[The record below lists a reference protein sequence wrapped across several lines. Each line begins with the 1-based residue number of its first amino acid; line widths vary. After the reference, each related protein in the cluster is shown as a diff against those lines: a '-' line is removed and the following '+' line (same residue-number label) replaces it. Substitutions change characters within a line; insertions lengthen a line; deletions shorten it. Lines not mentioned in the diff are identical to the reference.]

1 MKRDLSALSNR
12 EHDIIVVGGGAFG
25 SCIAWDAALRGLS
38 VALVERGDFCQATSA
53 NHLKIVHG
61 GIRYLQ
67 HFDFYRIRESN
78 WERNILLRIAPHLVQ
93 PLPIIIPTYG
103 HGMHGKEVLATGL
116 MLYNLIVFDRNKGLC
131 DPDRRIPL
139 ANIITRNKVLEL
151 FPDLDKKGLTG
162 AGIFYDG
169 QMYNP
174 PRLVLS
180 FLKSAVE
187 YGAIAGNYLEAINFL
202 RKGNRV
208 KGIKVRDRLNNNNEF
223 DIRGKIVINASGPWA
238 ERLLDSKIGLR
249 LNPQQTYSRDAC
261 FVVSRRLTEKYVLAV
276 QGNTRD
282 PDAILSRKKRHL
294 FIVPWRDYTLI
305 GVWHIVYQGNPDE
318 FTVSE
323 KELQLF
329 LDEINQAYP
338 PYNLTLSDISM
349 WNAGLVLFG
358 KNEAGTANLS
368 YGKRSLLIDHSL
380 THNINGL
387 ITLIGVRATTARGM
401 AEKAVD
407 LAAEKIGRKTP
418 GSRTSINPIYGG
430 EIDFFE
436 DFLKQAIKNRPKT
449 IEAQSMR
456 HLIHNYGSQYRKVL
470 NCIDENPGWAE
481 TLGTSKV
488 LKAEVI
494 HAVRKEMAQKLV
506 DVVFRRTD
514 LGAAGYP
521 GEDALKASAYL
532 MASEMD
538 WDNERVKKE
547 LDETHAAFPLLK

>member
-12 EHDIIVVGGGAFG
+12 EYDIIVVGGGSFG
-25 SCIAWDAALRGLS
+25 SCVAWDAALRGLS

-53 NHLKIVHG
+53 NHLKMVHG

-78 WERNILLRIAPHLVQ
+78 LERNILLRIAPHLVQ
-93 PLPIIIPTYG
+93 PLPVIIPTYG
-103 HGMHGKEVLATGL
+103 HGMHGKEVLSTGL
-116 MLYNLIVFDRNKGLC
+116 MLYNLIVFDRNKGLR

-139 ANIITRNKVLEL
+139 ANIITRNEVLEL

-162 AGIFYDG
+162 AGTFHDG

-180 FLKSAVE
+180 FLKSAIE

-202 RKGNRV
+202 RKGDRV
-208 KGIKVRDRLNNNNEF
+208 KGIKVRDKLNNNEF

-238 ERLLDSKIGLR
+238 ERLLDSKIGIR

-261 FVVSRRLTEKYVLAV
+261 FVVSRRLTEKHALAV

-282 PDAILSRKKRHL
+282 PDAILSRKQRHL
-294 FIVPWRDYTLI
+294 FIVPWRDYNLI
-305 GVWHIVYQGNPDE
+305 GVWHVVYQGNPDK

-338 PYNLTLSDISM
+338 AYNLTLSDISM

-358 KNEAGTANLS
+358 KNKPGTANLS

-380 THNINGL
+380 THNIDGL

-407 LAAEKIGRKTP
+407 LAAEKMGGKIP
-418 GSRTSINPIYGG
+418 GSRTSFTPIYGG

-449 IEAQSMR
+449 IEVQSMR
-456 HLIHNYGSQYRKVL
+456 PLIHNYGFQYRKVL
-470 NCIDENPGWAE
+470 NCIDENPDWAK

-494 HAVRKEMAQKLV
+494 HAVREEMAQKLV
-506 DVVFRRTD
+506 DVVFRRTE

-538 WDNERVKKE
+538 WDHERVKKE

>member
-12 EHDIIVVGGGAFG
+12 EHDIIVVGGGSFG
-25 SCIAWDAALRGLS
+25 SCVAWDAALRGFS

-53 NHLKIVHG
+53 NHLKMVHG

-78 WERNILLRIAPHLVQ
+78 LERNILLRIAPHLVQ
-93 PLPIIIPTYG
+93 PLPVIIPTYG
-103 HGMHGKEVLATGL
+103 HGMHGKEVLSTGL
-116 MLYNLIVFDRNKGLC
+116 MLYNLIVFDRNKGLR

-139 ANIITRNKVLEL
+139 ANTITRNEVLEL
-151 FPDLDKKGLTG
+151 FPDLAKKGLTG
-162 AGIFYDG
+162 AGLFYDG

-187 YGAIAGNYLEAINFL
+187 YGAIVGNYLEAINFL
-202 RKGNRV
+202 RKGDRV
-208 KGIKVRDRLNNNNEF
+208 KGIKVRDKLNNNEF

-238 ERLLDSKIGLR
+238 ERLLDSKIGIR
-249 LNPQQTYSRDAC
+249 INPQQTYSRDAC

-305 GVWHIVYQGNPDE
+305 GVWHIVYQGNPDK

-358 KNEAGTANLS
+358 KNEPGTANLS

-380 THNINGL
+380 THNVEGL

-407 LAAEKIGRKTP
+407 LAAEKMGGKIP
-418 GSRTSINPIYGG
+418 GSRTSFTPIYGG

-449 IEAQSMR
+449 IEVQSMR
-456 HLIHNYGSQYRKVL
+456 PLIHNYGSQYRKVL
-470 NCIDENPGWAE
+470 NCIDENPGWAK

-494 HAVRKEMAQKLV
+494 HAVREEMAQKLV
-506 DVVFRRTD
+506 DVVFRRTE

-538 WDNERVKKE
+538 WDHERVKKE

>member
-1 MKRDLSALSNR
+1 MKRDLTALSNK
-12 EHDIIVVGGGAFG
+12 EYDIIVIGCGAFG
-25 SCIAWDAALRGLS
+25 SCVAWDAALRGLS

-53 NHLKIVHG
+53 NHLKMVHG

-78 WERNILLRIAPHLVQ
+78 LERNILLRIAPHLVQ
-93 PLPIIIPTYG
+93 PLPVIIPTYG

-116 MLYNLIVFDRNKGLC
+116 MLYNLIVFDRNKGLR

-162 AGIFYDG
+162 AGLFHDG

-187 YGAIAGNYLEAINFL
+187 YGAVVGNYLEAINFL
-202 RKGNRV
+202 RKGDRV
-208 KGIKVRDRLNNNNEF
+208 KGIKVRDRLNNNEF
-223 DIRGKIVINASGPWA
+223 DIRGKSVINASGPWA
-238 ERLLDSKIGLR
+238 ERLLDSKIGIS

-261 FVVSRRLTEKYVLAV
+261 FVISRRLTEKYALAV

-282 PDAILSRKKRHL
+282 PDAILSRKQRHL
-294 FIVPWRDYTLI
+294 FIAPWRDYTLI
-305 GVWHIVYQGNPDE
+305 GVWHIVYQGNPDK
-318 FTVSE
+318 FIVSNN
-323 KELQLF
+323 ELQLF

-338 PYNLTLSDISM
+338 HYNLTLSDISM

-358 KNEAGTANLS
+358 KNKPGAANLS

-380 THNINGL
+380 THNVEGL
-387 ITLIGVRATTARGM
+387 ITLIGVRATTARGV
-401 AEKAVD
+401 AEKAVN
-407 LAAEKIGRKTP
+407 LAAEKMGGKTP
-418 GSRTSINPIYGG
+418 VSRTSITPIYGG

-436 DFLKQAIKNRPKT
+436 DFLKQAIKNRPET
-449 IEAQSMR
+449 IEAHSMR
-456 HLIHNYGSQYRKVL
+456 PLIHNYGSQYRKVL
-470 NCIDENPGWAE
+470 NYIDENSAWAE
-481 TLGTSKV
+481 TLGSSKV

-494 HAVRKEMAQKLV
+494 HAVREEMAQKLV

-514 LGAAGYP
+514 LGTAGYP
-521 GEDALKASAYL
+521 GEDALKESAYL

-538 WDNERVKKE
+538 WDHERVKKE
-547 LDETHAAFPLLK
+547 LNETHAAFPVLK

>member
-12 EHDIIVVGGGAFG
+12 EYDIIVVGGGSFG
-25 SCIAWDAALRGLS
+25 SCVAWDAALRGLS

-53 NHLKIVHG
+53 NHLKMVHG

-78 WERNILLRIAPHLVQ
+78 LERNILLRIAPHLVQ
-93 PLPIIIPTYG
+93 PLPVIIPTYG
-103 HGMHGKEVLATGL
+103 HGMHGKEVLSTGL
-116 MLYNLIVFDRNKGLC
+116 MLYNLIVFDRNKGLR

-139 ANIITRNKVLEL
+139 ANIITRNEVLEL

-162 AGIFYDG
+162 AGTFHDG

-180 FLKSAVE
+180 FLKSAIE

-202 RKGNRV
+202 RKGDRV
-208 KGIKVRDRLNNNNEF
+208 KGIKVRDKLNNNEF

-238 ERLLDSKIGLR
+238 ERLLDSKIGIR

-261 FVVSRRLTEKYVLAV
+261 FVVSRRLTEKHALAV

-282 PDAILSRKKRHL
+282 PDAILSRKQRHL
-294 FIVPWRDYTLI
+294 FIVPWRDYNLI
-305 GVWHIVYQGNPDE
+305 GVWHVVYQGNPDK

-338 PYNLTLSDISM
+338 AYNLTLSDISM

-358 KNEAGTANLS
+358 KNKPGTANLS

-380 THNINGL
+380 THNIDGL

-407 LAAEKIGRKTP
+407 LAAEKMGRKIP
-418 GSRTSINPIYGG
+418 CSRTSVTPIYGG

-449 IEAQSMR
+449 IEVQSMR
-456 HLIHNYGSQYRKVL
+456 PLIHNYGSQYRKVL
-470 NCIDENPGWAE
+470 NCIDENPGWAK
-481 TLGTSKV
+481 TLGSSKV

-494 HAVRKEMAQKLV
+494 HAVREEMAQKLV
-506 DVVFRRTD
+506 DVVFRRTE

-538 WDNERVKKE
+538 WDHERVKKE